1 MTHRRDR
8 ASRHPAPPRPS
19 EPGGARLSAASALT
33 AASAPLPTLQ
43 VSADLA
49 SALANGHPWIY
60 RDHLPATLDVE
71 PGSWVRIVS
80 GSWAGIGICDPTS
93 ALAVR
98 MYRRERVPD
107 AEWFA
112 SSVQRAKQRREPLLD
127 DGLTTAYRLL
137 NGEGDGLPGIVV
149 DVYGPIAVLRLDSA
163 VLAKLVPW
171 IVEAV
176 QAHVDVKGICQ
187 KTTAGIEVLSGR
199 PPPDRLVI
207 SEHGLR
213 LFADI
218 GSGQKTGLFLD
229 HRENREAVGRWS
241 RGKTVLNL
249 FSYTGG
255 FSLYAA
261 RGGARRVVSV
271 DRASDAMAR
280 ARDNVELNGLD
291 PEIFEF
297 VTADAM
303 AHLEQLG
310 REGQKFDIVI
320 SDPPSF
326 ARNRMQRQRALKAY
340 ERLHGLALGVL
351 APGGLYAAAS
361 CTSQVDV
368 EAFKGS
374 VAKAAARLERP
385 LQIVMEAGQALDHP
399 VMLGH
404 PEGRYLKFVALR
416 STRD

>member
-1 MTHRRDR
+1 MGRMPQRP
-8 ASRHPAPPRPS
+8 ASTPPRPHRQVA
-19 EPGGARLSAASALT
+19 GIGAT
-33 AASAPLPTLQ
+33 LPTLK
-43 VSADLA
+43 VSGDLK
-49 SALANGHPWIY
+49 SSLAAGHPWIY

-71 PGSWVRIVS
+71 PGSWVRIVCD
-80 GSWAGIGICDPTS
+80 GWQGVGICDPTS

-98 MYRRERVPD
+98 IYSRETVPD
-107 AEWFA
+107 AAWFDA
-112 SSVQRAKQRREPLLD
+112 SIGRAKQRRAPLLE

-149 DVYGPIAVLRLDSA
+149 DVYGPIAVLRLDS
-163 VLAKLVPW
+163 VSLAKLTPS
-171 IVEAV
+171 ITLAV
-176 QAHVDVKGICQ
+176 QRHIGVKGICQ
-187 KTTAGIEVLSGR
+187 KTTQGLDVLVGR
-199 PPPDRLVI
+199 APPDRLIV

-213 LFADI
+213 FFADI
-218 GSGQKTGLFLD
+218 GTGQKTGLFLD
-229 HRENREAVGRWS
+229 HRENRQALSRWS
-241 RGKTVLNL
+241 QGKSVLNL
-249 FSYTGG
+249 FAYTGG

-261 RGGARRVVSV
+261 RGGARRVTSV
-271 DRASDAMAR
+271 DRAGDAMAR

-291 PEIFEF
+291 PNIFDF

-303 AHLEQLG
+303 TYLEKLAT
-310 REGQKFDIVI
+310 EGQTFDIVI

-326 ARNRMQRQRALKAY
+326 ARNRTQRQRAVRAY

-368 EAFKGS
+368 ETFKGS

-385 LQIVMEAGQALDHP
+385 LQIVLEAGQALDHP

-416 STRD
+416 SVGD